1 MSIKMLNRVKHIV
14 SVLGL
19 LLAFTSC
26 DKTIHEYPKESSIV
40 LNVSCEIN
48 ADEPEFF
55 VTVECDAK
63 NGTSYI
69 VRTQGT
75 SQKNTRFDEPVKLRY
90 VYHLYRVIASHSEY
104 VEERVVWADP
114 SNPVPEVVTFDIDAA
129 EYKVLVW
136 CDYVRASDP
145 ESSWYYNTSDLR
157 NIRYSDIE
165 VKDNNDKDVFTNV
178 LHLNLREYYY
188 STGTYIL
195 DEHLVLERPK
205 GRYKCYT
212 TDVKDYMGKD
222 TGIEKITAVVNYVQY
237 VADGYNVADQKPNH
251 FIESRGYISTV
262 SMDDINDE
270 GKLEMCYDYVF
281 VNGKQTNVKI
291 NFEFYKGVIVRGSD
305 GKLYKEGG
313 VLATEDDRISNWS
326 GVVVPLKRNMETVV
340 EGRFLTQSFGSG
352 GIGIDP
358 GFAGEIVIP
367 WE

>member
-1 MSIKMLNRVKHIV
+1 LVERRVAWV
-14 SVLGL
+14 DPTQPTPDPVRFE
-19 LLAFTSC
+19 LA
-26 DKTIHEYPKESSIV
+26 
-40 LNVSCEIN
+40 
-48 ADEPEFF
+48 
-55 VTVECDAK
+55 
-63 NGTSYI
+63 
-69 VRTQGT
+69 
-75 SQKNTRFDEPVKLRY
+75 
-90 VYHLYRVIASHSEY
+90 
-104 VEERVVWADP
+104 
-114 SNPVPEVVTFDIDAA
+114 AA

-136 CDYVRASDP
+136 CDYVRASEQDK
-145 ESSWYYNTSDLR
+145 SWYYNTDDLR

-237 VADGYNVADQKPNH
+237 VADGYNVEDQKPNH
-251 FIESRGYISTV
+251 FIESRTYLSTV
-262 SMDDINDE
+262 SMDDIDDE

-291 NFEFYKGVIVRGSD
+291 NFEFYKGIVYRGSD
-305 GKLYKEGG
+305 GKIYKDKNHT
-313 VLATEDDRISNWS
+313 VLANEEIDKISNWS

-352 GIGIDP
+352 GIGIGP
-358 GFAGEIVIP
+358 GFEGEIVIP